1 MKEKIKTF
9 FCVLILLG
17 ALPYIITTILQG
29 KEETTKEELFLNYEN
44 KKEEEEYLVGV
55 VTNEM
60 PVSYE
65 MEALK
70 AQAVIARTNYMA
82 AKELNQELPQTIS
95 QEELLELWG
104 EENFSGN
111 LQKLT
116 KAVTITEGVA
126 MTFQGQYI
134 YAAFH
139 TVSAGVTRNGAK
151 ALGSENMPWLQEV
164 ESPIDIPSE
173 DFLKVMF
180 WKKAELAEKIK
191 QALGVNSIDEKD
203 PLAAISVE
211 ERDAGGYVVQM
222 KVGDKTITGEEFRNG
237 LELNSACFYLK
248 EVEGEIRIV
257 TKGLGHGLG
266 LSQYGANALA
276 QKGSTYIEILNYYYK
291 NIEISD

>member
-29 KEETTKEELFLNYEN
+29 KEETTKEELSLDYESE
-44 KKEEEEYLVGV
+44 KEEEEYLVGV
-55 VTNEM
+55 VANEM

-95 QEELLELWG
+95 QEELLKLWG

-116 KAVTITEGVA
+116 KAVTATEGVA

-139 TVSAGVTRNGAK
+139 TVSAGITRNGAK

-164 ESPIDIPSE
+164 ESPVDIPSE

-180 WKKAELAEKIK
+180 WKKAELTEKIK
-191 QALGVNSIDEKD
+191 QVFEINKIDEKD
-203 PLAAISVE
+203 PLTSISAE
-211 ERDAGGYVVQM
+211 ERDSGGYVVQM

-276 QKGSTYIEILNYYYK
+276 QAGSTYIEILNYYYK

>member
-1 MKEKIKTF
+1 MREKIKTF

-29 KEETTKEELFLNYEN
+29 KEETTKEDISLKYES

-55 VTNEM
+55 VANEM

-82 AKELNQELPQTIS
+82 AEELDQELPQTIS

-116 KAVTITEGVA
+116 KAVNATEGVA
-126 MTFQGQYI
+126 MTFQGQYV

-164 ESPIDIPSE
+164 ESPTDIPAE

-191 QALGVNSIDEKD
+191 QAFGINKIDEKD
-203 PLAAISVE
+203 PLASISVE
-211 ERDAGGYVVQM
+211 ERDGGGYVVQM

-276 QKGSTYIEILNYYYK
+276 QEGSTYIEILNYYYK